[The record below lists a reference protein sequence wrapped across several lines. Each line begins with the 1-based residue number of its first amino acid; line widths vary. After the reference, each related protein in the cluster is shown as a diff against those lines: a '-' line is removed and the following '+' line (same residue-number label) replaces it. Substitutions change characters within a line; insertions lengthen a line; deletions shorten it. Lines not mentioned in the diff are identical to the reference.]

1 MIGES
6 QFILVK
12 LILES
17 FDNDYT
23 EPENDGDKL
32 PQTLSSTDYLDEI
45 KHLANT
51 IKKLKSKGSSSSR

>member
-32 PQTLSSTDYLDEI
+32 PKTLSSTDYLDEI
-45 KHLANT
+45 KLLANT

>member
-6 QFILVK
+6 RFILVK

-32 PQTLSSTDYLDEI
+32 PKTLSSTDYLDEI
-45 KHLANT
+45 KHLANA